1 MQVRCALDGGQ
12 DKRFLAN
19 QTKTGHF
26 DSKLSKI
33 TDLRSDKRKIR
44 ENSRKKKKK
53 RKYLPQLRNYLE
65 YIFCTYLRFISSFNE
80 LI

>member
-53 RKYLPQLRNYLE
+53 EN
-65 YIFCTYLRFISSFNE
+65 TYHSYGIIWNIYFVHILGSSLLLMN
-80 LI
+80 